1 MKKVFLAV
9 MLAVVVWTANAQVT
23 VTRLESTG
31 SNPGYYVPEYI
42 RVNFV
47 TTYPDITTVTWE
59 PVSSMWRATYKNNNR
74 INQVYYN
81 TNGVNYTVALPV
93 ISNSVPEE
101 VITSAI
107 DQYGASLYSITK
119 MKAADNM
126 DVYQVRL
133 LENSVPKSIWMDEK
147 GMAVTT
153 DVYKVK
159 VEDDKVKIKADNE

>member
-9 MLAVVVWTANAQVT
+9 LLAATIWTATAQVT
-23 VTRLESTG
+23 TYRLESTG
-31 SNPGYYVPEYI
+31 SNTGYSVPEYI

-59 PVSSMWRATYKNNNR
+59 PVSSMWRATYRNNNR
-74 INQVYYN
+74 ISQVYYN
-81 TNGVNYTVALPV
+81 TNGANYTVALPV

-133 LENSVPKSIWMDEK
+133 LENSVPRSIWMDEK
-147 GMAVTT
+147 GTAVTT

-159 VEDDKVKIKADNE
+159 IEDDNVKIKADNE